1 MKNTLKFA
9 LTAVLLAAAPLASA
23 DVADSVKLSKAV
35 KVAVAADSSKVLEI
49 VAANVAA
56 NESCACELVK
66 AAILASDADKEQVA
80 KIVNTA
86 ILEVPSQIRIIA
98 RCAIAT
104 APDAVSDIQA
114 VVEKYDSAGG
124 EGSSEKGGLEKG
136 VIEGPT
142 FDGPNPLDY
151 PFDSVEAPI
160 ASDSRWLPEF
170 LFPSLTLNVKI
181 GEADAAVVD
190 PIREGIKDGN
200 VDPQDV
206 KDTPVDNVV
215 EGGSQTEAYEFYLQL
230 FGESN
235 LEVDFNV
242 TRVGNQ

>member
-1 MKNTLKFA
+1 MA
-9 LTAVLLAAAPLASA
+9 ALLAAAPLASA

-56 NESCACELVK
+56 NESCACEIVK

-86 ILEVPSQIRIIA
+86 ILEVPSQIRVIA
-98 RCAIAT
+98 LCAIAT

-124 EGSSEKGGLEKG
+124 EGSSEKGGLEKGGLEKG

-181 GEADAAVVD
+181 GEAAAAVVD

-206 KDTPVDNVV
+206 KDTPVESVV

-230 FGESN
+230 FSESN

>member
-1 MKNTLKFA
+1 MA
-9 LTAVLLAAAPLASA
+9 ALLAAAPLASA

-56 NESCACELVK
+56 NESCACEIVK

-98 RCAIAT
+98 LCAIAT

-181 GEADAAVVD
+181 GEAAAAVVD
-190 PIREGIKDGN
+190 PIREGIKDGT

-206 KDTPVDNVV
+206 KDTPVESVV

-230 FGESN
+230 FSESN

>member
-9 LTAVLLAAAPLASA
+9 TMAALLAAAPLASA

-56 NESCACELVK
+56 NESCACEIVK

-98 RCAIAT
+98 LCAIAT

-181 GEADAAVVD
+181 GEAAAAVVD
-190 PIREGIKDGN
+190 PIREGIENGT

-206 KDTPVDNVV
+206 KGTPVDSVV

-230 FGESN
+230 FSESN

>member
-56 NESCACELVK
+56 NESCACEIVK
-66 AAILASDADKEQVA
+66 AAILASNADKEQVA

-136 VIEGPT
+136 VIESPT

-181 GEADAAVVD
+181 GEAAAAVVD
-190 PIREGIKDGN
+190 PIREGIKDGS

>member
-9 LTAVLLAAAPLASA
+9 TMAALLAAAPLASA

-56 NESCACELVK
+56 NESCACEIVK

-181 GEADAAVVD
+181 GEAAAAVVD
-190 PIREGIKDGN
+190 PIREGIKDGS

>member
-9 LTAVLLAAAPLASA
+9 TMAALLAAAPLASA

-56 NESCACELVK
+56 NESCACEIVK

-98 RCAIAT
+98 LCAIAT

-181 GEADAAVVD
+181 GEAAAAVVD
-190 PIREGIKDGN
+190 PIREGIKDGT

-206 KDTPVDNVV
+206 KDTPVESVV

-230 FGESN
+230 FSESN